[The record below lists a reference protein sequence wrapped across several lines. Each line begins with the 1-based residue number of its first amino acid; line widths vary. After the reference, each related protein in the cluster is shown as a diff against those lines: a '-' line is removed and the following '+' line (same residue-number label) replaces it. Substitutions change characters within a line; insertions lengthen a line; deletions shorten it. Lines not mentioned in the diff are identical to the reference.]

1 MKVLIASPT
10 TQGMVTTAYAHTLT
24 AATAALT
31 EAGALYRL
39 MLIDGAD
46 VVLARTILAHA
57 FMADESL
64 THILFI
70 DSDMAVD
77 GAALR
82 RLIAEKAPIIGA
94 AYSERRI
101 DLDAYA
107 ARIAEG
113 ASPEAAKALSSAFT
127 LRMSP
132 GRKEVVNGLVEV
144 EGFGFGCVLIAKE
157 VFSAL
162 IARGI
167 AKPITSAKLRAAGLK
182 GDIHDFFAPIPQ
194 PDGDVLS
201 EDYAF
206 CERVRALGDA
216 PLLAYIGA
224 GVGHVGQ
231 FTYGGAFIDRLRA
244 GKI

>member
-10 TQGMVTTAYAHTLT
+10 TQGIVTTAYAHTLT
-24 AATAALT
+24 AATAVLN
-31 EAGALYRL
+31 EVGALYRL

-46 VVLARTILAHA
+46 VVMARTILAHA

-82 RLIAEKAPIIGA
+82 RLIALKAPIVGV
-94 AYSERRI
+94 AYAERRI

-107 ARIAEG
+107 ARVAEG
-113 ASPEAAKALSSAFT
+113 ASPDAAKALSSAFT
-127 LRMSP
+127 LRMRP
-132 GRKEVVNGLVEV
+132 GRKEVNQGLVEV

-157 VFSAL
+157 VFSAMV
-162 IARGI
+162 ARGI
-167 AKPITSAKLRAAGLK
+167 AKPMTSAKLRASGLK
-182 GDIHDFFAPIPQ
+182 GDIHDFFAPIRQ
-194 PDGDVLS
+194 PDGDALS

-206 CERVRALGDA
+206 CERVRALGDV
-216 PLLAYIGA
+216 PLLAYIGP
-224 GVGHVGQ
+224 GIGHVGQ
-231 FTYGGAFIDRLRA
+231 FTYGGAYIERLRA